1 MACAGLRRTSGAWC
15 VAVVVLSISAVA
27 MVGCSVST
35 SKGLGEAEM
44 GIGQMFTNP
53 VVERGADPWVIRW
66 NGVYYYCRSGANDT
80 IEVVRSERLHEIGS
94 GDVACVWRA
103 PEGTL
108 YSRELW
114 APELH
119 YLRGKWYIY
128 VAADDGDNHNHRMYV
143 LEGTTQDPQD
153 PFEFRGKIC
162 SPDDH
167 WAIDGTVLEMDDGRL
182 YFIWS
187 GWSGDQNISQEL
199 YIAPMSDPC
208 TISGERVMISRPTEP
223 WERIGNP
230 WVDEGPA
237 VLKRNGI
244 THIIYSASG
253 SWTDDYC
260 LGRLTCRD
268 GNVMNPA
275 SWEKVGP
282 VFSKVPTSYGPGHC
296 SFTKSP
302 DGLQDWIVYHACEV
316 SGSGWAGRSVRMQP
330 FAWDDADCPVFGE
343 PVRVGE
349 PIPLPSGTECRLTPS
364 SDAY

>member
-1 MACAGLRRTSGAWC
+1 MIRTGLQMESRWCLAVTILCVYVAALSGC
-15 VAVVVLSISAVA
+15 N
-27 MVGCSVST
+27 VST
-35 SKGLGEAEM
+35 SVELGEVEM
-44 GIGQMFTNP
+44 ASNRMFTNP
-53 VVERGADPWVIRW
+53 VVEQGADPWVVQW
-66 NGVYYYCRSGANDT
+66 NSAYYYCRSGACNS
-80 IEVVRSERLHEIGS
+80 IEIIRSEQLQEIGS
-94 GDVACVWRA
+94 GEMATVWRA
-103 PEGTL
+103 PAGTPH
-108 YSRELW
+108 SKELW

-119 YLRGKWYIY
+119 YLQGKWYIY

-153 PFEFRGKIC
+153 PFKFKGKIC

-167 WAIDGTVLEMDDGRL
+167 WAIDGTVLQMDDGQL

-187 GWSGDQNISQEL
+187 GWSGDENVAQEL

-230 WVDEGPA
+230 WVNEGPA
-237 VLKRNGI
+237 VLRRNGVI
-244 THIIYSASG
+244 HIIYSASG

-268 GNVMNPA
+268 GNVMDPA
-275 SWEKVGP
+275 SWDKVGP
-282 VFSKVPTSYGPGHC
+282 VFSKVPTAYGPGHC

-302 DGLQDWIVYHACEV
+302 DGTEDWIVYHACEV

-330 FAWDDADCPVFGE
+330 FTWDDSDCPVFGE
-343 PVRVGE
+343 PVRARE
-349 PIPLPSGTECRLTPS
+349 PVALPSAAEFPR
-364 SDAY
+364 